1 MGNEMHEVSCAF
13 TGHRPAKLPWGSDE
27 KDPRAVE
34 LKKKLKDYIRLLVDQ
49 KGVRRFVSGMAPGID
64 MYAAEA
70 VIELKKEKEGL
81 ILECAVPDEDFTGAL
96 SPAERIRYCRI
107 ISGCDSVLF
116 VCEPPRPDSDLERDR
131 YLADTARYLIAV
143 YSGIEGGTA
152 YTINCAKSKGCSILV
167 IDPASLKVYAAG
179 GGVRDV

>member
-27 KDPRAVE
+27 NDPRAVE

-96 SPAERIRYCRI
+96 SRTGFGAVCARRSRAASSARRASAYPPA
-107 ISGCDSVLF
+107 V
-116 VCEPPRPDSDLERDR
+116 
-131 YLADTARYLIAV
+131 
-143 YSGIEGGTA
+143 
-152 YTINCAKSKGCSILV
+152 
-167 IDPASLKVYAAG
+167 
-179 GGVRDV
+179 